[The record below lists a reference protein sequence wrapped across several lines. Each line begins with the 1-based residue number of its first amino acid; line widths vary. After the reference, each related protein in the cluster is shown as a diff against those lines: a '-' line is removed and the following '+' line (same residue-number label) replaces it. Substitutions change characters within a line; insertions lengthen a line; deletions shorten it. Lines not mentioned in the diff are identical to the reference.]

1 MPQCVFKTCK
11 NNYRKTNTA
20 VGVSYFRFPS
30 SPLKCAKWASIVA
43 KERGEEFYEPAKNS
57 VICSEHFHELDM
69 IGHAS
74 RRRLIGSAVPKLPVK
89 PPSYDKQSAI
99 VETPNTKPSEPDI
112 EVLPLTET
120 SSLVITSKVTNNQ
133 EQVQPVYV
141 LTSPI
146 ASLADLISVP
156 ETPTKRF
163 LDKQLLIARKI
174 VDRKSK
180 KIQTLQKANKTL
192 VTSSHCRYLT
202 HCQTNIFTTVT
213 SMKYLEK
220 EINQD
225 PKATS
230 PYCFLMDKLRMIE

>member
-74 RRRLIGSAVPKLPVK
+74 RRRLIGSAVPKLP
-89 PPSYDKQSAI
+89 
-99 VETPNTKPSEPDI
+99 
-112 EVLPLTET
+112 PLTET

-192 VTSSHCRYLT
+192 VKKVDY
-202 HCQTNIFTTVT
+202 
-213 SMKYLEK
+213 MKTIIKLLKIKYK
-220 EINQD
+220 NTRQD
-225 PKATS
+225 LLS
-230 PYCFLMDKLRMIE
+230 FLKKRPNCKC